1 MATKPD
7 PEKTEAI
14 DAVIKP
20 GKIKKRL
27 VVMLVVLVL
36 VIGAAAGAWVYISK
50 KNASEAEPEVPV
62 HAVKKTPPVFLALDN
77 MVVNLADP
85 GGEKVAQVGITLEL
99 LDSKASDKVKVYLP
113 SVRSKILLL
122 ISQRESGELLSLA
135 GKEQLAADVLAEALR
150 PFSLEAEG
158 KPEGAASVNE
168 TKVKKKAVEKRILE
182 DSPVAGVHF
191 YSFIVQ

>member
-14 DAVIKP
+14 DADIKP
-20 GKIKKRL
+20 GKSKKRL
-27 VVMLVVLVL
+27 VVMVVVLVL

-50 KNASEAEPEVPV
+50 KNASEADPEVPV
-62 HAVKKTPPVFLALDN
+62 HAAKKTPPVFLALDN

-99 LDSKASDKVKVYLP
+99 LDTKASDKVKIYLP

-122 ISQRESGELLSLA
+122 ISQRESVELLSLA
-135 GKEQLAADVLAEALR
+135 GKEKLAADVLAEALR
-150 PFSLEAEG
+150 PFSVEAEV
-158 KPEGAASVNE
+158 KPEGATSAKD
-168 TKVKKKAVEKRILE
+168 TKVKKKTAEKQLE

>member
-1 MATKPD
+1 VATKPD
-7 PEKTEAI
+7 LEKTEAI
-14 DAVIKP
+14 DADIKP
-20 GKIKKRL
+20 GKSKKRL
-27 VVMLVVLVL
+27 VVMVVVLVL

-50 KNASEAEPEVPV
+50 KNASEADLEVPV
-62 HAVKKTPPVFLALDN
+62 HSAKKTPPVFLALDN

-99 LDSKASDKVKVYLP
+99 LDTKASDKVKIYLP

-122 ISQRESGELLSLA
+122 ISQRESVELLSLA
-135 GKEQLAADVLAEALR
+135 GKEKLAADVLAEALR
-150 PFSLEAEG
+150 PFYVEAEV
-158 KPEGAASVNE
+158 KPEGAASAKD
-168 TKVKKKAVEKRILE
+168 TKVKKKTAEKQLE